1 MKSALFVWQW
11 PEKLRRGQQVAR
23 YNVPYENGIMIKKAA
38 FRCDLVSLRGKVC
51 VTKSH
56 TGGHMASTRLRQ
68 QGGAV
73 VLTIPSDIA
82 AKAGWTV
89 GIELDVTAE
98 GESVNIVPVA
108 RVPRGRRTVA
118 QLLAGIDQQEIQG
131 YNEEI
136 ADGLGD
142 APQDREVI

>member
-1 MKSALFVWQW
+1 
-11 PEKLRRGQQVAR
+11 
-23 YNVPYENGIMIKKAA
+23 
-38 FRCDLVSLRGKVC
+38 
-51 VTKSH
+51 
-56 TGGHMASTRLRQ
+56 MASTRLRQ

-118 QLLAGIDQQEIQG
+118 QLLAGIDPQEIQG
-131 YNEEI
+131 YNEET
-136 ADGLGD
+136 ADGLND
-142 APQDREVI
+142 VPQGRELI

>member
-1 MKSALFVWQW
+1 
-11 PEKLRRGQQVAR
+11 
-23 YNVPYENGIMIKKAA
+23 
-38 FRCDLVSLRGKVC
+38 
-51 VTKSH
+51 
-56 TGGHMASTRLRQ
+56 MASTRLRQ

-89 GIELDVTAE
+89 GIELDVSTE

-131 YNEEI
+131 YNDGT
-136 ADGLGD
+136 ADGLSD
-142 APQDREVI
+142 APQGRELI

>member
-1 MKSALFVWQW
+1 
-11 PEKLRRGQQVAR
+11 
-23 YNVPYENGIMIKKAA
+23 
-38 FRCDLVSLRGKVC
+38 
-51 VTKSH
+51 
-56 TGGHMASTRLRQ
+56 MASTRLRQ

-131 YNEEI
+131 YNEEV
-136 ADGLGD
+136 ADDLGD
-142 APQDREVI
+142 VPQGRELI